1 MRSFIDAKVRDR
13 LFKDVMH
20 KQRMKQENKPMNFWG
35 CIFHA
40 EKDAC
45 AKALRKLL
53 A

>member
-1 MRSFIDAKVRDR
+1 MGSFIDAKVRDR
-13 LFKDVMH
+13 LFKEVMH
-20 KQRMKQENKPMNFWG
+20 KRRMKQENKSMNFGG

-45 AKALRKLL
+45 AKALRKVL

>member
-13 LFKDVMH
+13 LFKEVMY
-20 KQRMKQENKPMNFWG
+20 KQRMKQENKLMTFWG

-45 AKALRKLL
+45 AKALRKVL